1 MVMMMILFM
10 IIMHDNHDFHDY
22 TYGDDHDS
30 TIYCLS
36 EQGPEPEIS
45 DSINKVSNYIFNE
58 NLCEALLQKTH
69 FVRYQLIAQN
79 FFVQLQLIAQNL
91 FCP

>member
-22 TYGDDHDS
+22 NDGDDHDLS
-30 TIYCLS
+30 IYCLS

-45 DSINKVSNYIFNE
+45 DSINKVSKYIFDKY
-58 NLCEALLQKTH
+58 LLSNRINK
-69 FVRYQLIAQN
+69 
-79 FFVQLQLIAQNL
+79 
-91 FCP
+91 